1 MNRKKKK
8 KVIDEL
14 ATENPRLDYV
24 RGVLETLLDSL
35 SADNLTITSTPST
48 LIFNNK
54 TSPPEAIDIPPPP
67 ASLNGL
73 FLDNV
78 KTEN

>member
-1 MNRKKKK
+1 MNRKILQ

-35 SADNLTITSTPST
+35 PTGELTYTPLDVTSNIIASR
-48 LIFNNK
+48 K
-54 TSPPEAIDIPPPP
+54 TGKIEIPPPP

-73 FLDNV
+73 FLGDV